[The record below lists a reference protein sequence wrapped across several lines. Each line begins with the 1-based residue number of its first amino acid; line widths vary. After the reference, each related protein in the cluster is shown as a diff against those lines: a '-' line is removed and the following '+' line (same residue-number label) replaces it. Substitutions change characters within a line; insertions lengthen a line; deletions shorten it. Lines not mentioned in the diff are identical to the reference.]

1 MYGTS
6 FDGYLVHQRNEEIL
20 REVRT
25 ARLARRLRANRQYR
39 SAGRRTFWLLIQAIR
54 STLLGDA
61 AAERTPAAG

>member
-20 REVRT
+20 RDVRT
-25 ARLARRLRANRQYR
+25 ACLEGRLRTNRQHL
-39 SAGRRTFWLLIQAIR
+39 STGRRPLWPLIRTIR
-54 STLLGDA
+54 ATLTGDA